1 MEIKAFKIEGWKWNM
16 YYIHFKDENNILSNS
31 IFTLDKTRSFC
42 DYNNNI
48 HRHKFVYTEIY
59 TLSYNLIITR
69 LLDTVATLEISFK
82 VVIKKFKLPQYFS

>member
-1 MEIKAFKIEGWKWNM
+1 MR
-16 YYIHFKDENNILSNS
+16 DENETCTIYILRTKTIFLSNS
-31 IFTLDKTRSFC
+31 IFTLAKTRSFC

-48 HRHKFVYTEIY
+48 HRHKFLYTEIY